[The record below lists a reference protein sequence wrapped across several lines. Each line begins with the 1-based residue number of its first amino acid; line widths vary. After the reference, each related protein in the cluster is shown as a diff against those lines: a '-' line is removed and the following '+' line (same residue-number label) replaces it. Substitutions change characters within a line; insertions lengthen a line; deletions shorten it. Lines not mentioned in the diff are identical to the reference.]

1 MDWLNSLLFS
11 DGIAHTIL
19 IYSFVI
25 FTGLLLGKIKIF
37 GISLG
42 ATFVL
47 FMGILVG
54 HFGFSV
60 NHEISDFIKDFGL
73 ILFIYSIGLQVGP
86 GFFSSFKKGGIT
98 LNLLAGGIVLLGVL
112 VTIAFYYILDG
123 RVSMPMLVGIMSGA
137 VTNTP
142 GLGAAQEALR
152 QAHDAGQITEIP
164 QIALGYAVAYPLAV
178 VGIITSIIL
187 MRVIFR
193 VNLSNEAK
201 ELEKDDES
209 LQEKPERL
217 TIKFTNKAI
226 SGKTLHQV
234 KQIIGRKF
242 VISRMMR
249 DDKFFIPQSDTIL
262 KTDDILLT
270 VASVVDAESIIAFM
284 GEKSEMNWKESEKQ
298 LVSRRIVITRSEIN
312 GKTLGDL
319 KLRTI
324 YGVNITRVNRSGIDL
339 LGSTNL
345 VLQVGDRVMV
355 VGELEAINK
364 VEKLLGNALKKLNE
378 PPIITIFVGIF
389 LGILFGS
396 IPFYFPGMPMPVKLG
411 LAGGPLIVAILI
423 GRFGYKMKLI
433 TYTTLSANLML
444 REIGITLFLASVG
457 LASGGK
463 FVETVFTGNG
473 LMWVGLGVAIT
484 MIPLLIMGFI
494 GRKFA
499 KVNYYTLMGLM
510 AGSTT
515 DPPAL
520 AYSNSIAVNDQPA
533 VAYSTVYPLTMFLRV
548 IAAQL
553 LILMFV

>member
-484 MIPLLIMGFI
+484 MIPLLIMGLI

>member
-25 FTGLLLGKIKIF
+25 FTGLLLGKVKIF

-226 SGKTLHQV
+226 TGKTLQQI
-234 KQIIGRKF
+234 KQMIGRKF

>member
-226 SGKTLHQV
+226 TGKTLQQI
-234 KQIIGRKF
+234 KQMIGRKF

>member
-1 MDWLNSLLFS
+1 MNWLNSLLFE

-19 IYSFVI
+19 IFSFVI
-25 FTGLLLGKIKIF
+25 FAGLLFGKVKFF
-37 GISLG
+37 GVSLG

-60 NHEISDFIKDFGL
+60 NPEISDFIKDFGL

-112 VTIAFYYILDG
+112 VTVAFYYILDG

-193 VNLSNEAK
+193 VDLSKEAK
-201 ELEKDDES
+201 ELEKEDES
-209 LQEKPERL
+209 LQEKPERRTVKFANKVTAGKSL
-217 TIKFTNKAI
+217 HEIK
-226 SGKTLHQV
+226 QM
-234 KQIIGRKF
+234 IGRKF

-249 DDKFFIPQSDTIL
+249 DDQFFIPQSDTIL
-262 KTDDILLT
+262 YTDDILL
-270 VASVVDAESIIAFM
+270 VVSSNADAEPIIAFM
-284 GEKSEMNWKESEKQ
+284 GEETEMNWKESEKQ

-312 GKTLGDL
+312 GKTLGAL
-319 KLRTI
+319 RLRTI
-324 YGVNITRVNRSGIDL
+324 FGVNITRVNRSGIDL

-411 LAGGPLIVAILI
+411 LAGGPLIIAILI

-433 TYTTLSANLML
+433 TYTTLSANLMI

-457 LASGGK
+457 LASGGQ
-463 FVETVFTGNG
+463 FVETVFTEDG
-473 LMWVGLGVAIT
+473 LMWIGIGIVIT

-499 KVNYYTLMGLM
+499 KINYYTLMGLM

-520 AYSNSIAVNDQPA
+520 AYSNSVAVNDQPA